1 MDTNHS
7 TSSPH
12 SVHNDTHTDSG
23 TTVNFDNLYPAIV
36 QCFAVILFGYIA
48 GRANIIST
56 TQGKGI
62 GTFVSKFCLPALLFK
77 NMCILDF
84 SIVNWMFLTS
94 VLISKSVV
102 FIIVTIVTLVAKR
115 PVNYGYA
122 GLFAIF
128 CTQSNDF
135 ALGYPILQALYDKSH
150 PQYLN
155 YIYLIAPVSVVILNP
170 IGFLLL
176 EIQKKREGVDV
187 EVSKSINDSG
197 PKSGTCAL
205 ILHVIKGVITNP
217 IVFMTII
224 GIAGNFILRRNLPL
238 VISEIL
244 DVLGDAFSGAA
255 LFYLGLSLVG
265 KISGQM
271 GPQLI
276 VPVLLIAAKALILPL
291 VTWEVVGAL
300 EKSYSNKNT
309 TESLSMFGFLYGTF
323 PTAPSVFL
331 YASHYS
337 IGQDIVATG
346 MVAGT
351 FLSAPIMFV
360 SAKMLT
366 VVVNSELDY
375 KTLMLE
381 TSFDTSI
388 ISLVCSIWVIVLLFL
403 SGRYKKM
410 PHQFLLCFCVAHVFS
425 CLGLILYEGTHSK
438 TISWLHLVQ
447 FTLILV
453 GVLSTRCW
461 TAVISLCLY
470 FLHCRSLCFLL
481 RIRWWLILA
490 GFGIPMFC
498 TGLLIMLAGHH
509 MHAEI
514 DPSFHYGEDQTI
526 LSLAILTVCSTI
538 NIVCLILKQRNSS
551 AYSKLREHQNGDI
564 LNSKRKKNDGI
575 KDDSRCR
582 LLGRRDSK
590 EEDYRSM
597 NSCNNC
603 DNSCEGVG
611 RTSIEDIVPFPKE
624 TESLISDS
632 SSNSGD
638 GLTDTYE
645 VEQCVYG
652 TCGIEQRR
660 RCAGLLRKYNTSVVA
675 IPDEDSVGS
684 NRSRN
689 VKDDFQSNRFMLM
702 LVLCQVSMFM
712 GLFLC
717 TWRLFNRVT
726 TGTYVEVEFLDGV
739 MNYGQGFIIFA
750 IFGFDTR
757 LIFLPCIKSL
767 VNFKRK
773 LLKRWRKLVYGVEIV
788 TLPDSSELDE
798 ETMHLCEQ
806 FKKYHKN
813 NCSKAIVKDLKYRLK
828 EYKQVFTGTD
838 MCDWLLEVGLAHDR
852 GEAIEY
858 GRFLVTGH
866 IVSHVTKEHHFHD
879 LPYFYNFIEEEE
891 DA

>member
-757 LIFLPCIKSL
+757 LIFLPCIK
-767 VNFKRK
+767 
-773 LLKRWRKLVYGVEIV
+773 RWRKLVYGVEIV